1 MNNKKR
7 TENSYRSVQA
17 KDGTFSPHLGRT
29 ITERLTRY
37 CKNLN
42 INRTRFV
49 EQCIAERLDELE
61 DVYLQSLTKE
71 ELIEIIK
78 HK

>member
-1 MNNKKR
+1 MSNGKR
-7 TENSYRSVQA
+7 TENGYRNVQS
-17 KDGTFSPHLGRT
+17 KDGRFSLHLGRAV
-29 ITERLTRY
+29 TERLTRY

-42 INRTRFV
+42 INRTRFA

-61 DVYLQSLTKE
+61 DIYLQSLTKE